1 MRKKPSLIFWA
12 FYCALIGIFLITII
26 PMFISDI
33 ESNIMREF
41 FFLKLGL
48 FFSLGIAVIVLTFRE
63 KVKGKL
69 GKLLL
74 LTGASAVGFFVF
86 GILHNFFYALEVLTS
101 QIKLLSQLMG
111 LLHAAFFIVAVII
124 CPLGFAVGAVG
135 SITMVVRKRKKK

>member
-12 FYCALIGIFLITII
+12 FYCALIGVFLMTII
-26 PMFISDI
+26 PMFIGRDLI
-33 ESNIMREF
+33 REF

-86 GILHNFFYALEVLTS
+86 AVLHNLFYALEILTS
-101 QIKLLSQLMG
+101 QVKLLSQLMG
-111 LLHAAFFIVAVII
+111 LLHASFFIVAVIV
-124 CPLGFAVGAVG
+124 CPLGFLVGSVG
-135 SITMVVRKRKKK
+135 SIVMVVRKKR